1 MGGEAAPQTP
11 AFFGLS
17 RILGR
22 AVRGNSFIS
31 KPISVLNIC
40 FAADDVAAALIL
52 PVAPG
57 SIPDAFLAQA
67 DADGFLGEPGAVR
80 DLLGGPRRVV
90 LVGIGADRLAAER
103 AGAVAVSIL
112 LRERTVTADLRGMS
126 AERGAAFL
134 EGACLRAWR
143 TDAFRTRAPD
153 DAPRLDTLH
162 ILSDDPTLPGA
173 WAHRAA
179 AVAGTLFAR
188 DLVTEPSNTLTPA
201 GFIDRLDTLREAGVT
216 VTVLKGQALH
226 AARLTG
232 LLAVGGGSVHAP
244 ALVVLRWPGS
254 LKARPVVFVGKG
266 ITFDT
271 GGISIK
277 PADGM
282 WEMRADMAGAAA
294 CAGAML
300 TLALR
305 QSPAP
310 AMAVLALAENATSE
324 FAYRP
329 SDVLRHADGTTIEI
343 VDTDA
348 EGRLL
353 LADALGW
360 AVRQDPAA
368 IIDLATLTGSVV
380 TALGHH
386 RAGLFGND
394 DALAA
399 AIAAAGARSGEPVW
413 RLPIGAA
420 HRAALDSDI
429 ADLRHCVPERGQPD
443 ASQAAAFLRHFA
455 GGTPWAHL
463 DIAGVEGREEASGL
477 YPKGATGFGVRLLDR
492 LMADRFEDGERV
504 CTA

>member
-1 MGGEAAPQTP
+1 MLGLAFRGDCFIPA
-11 AFFGLS
+11 AFFM
-17 RILGR
+17 
-22 AVRGNSFIS
+22 
-31 KPISVLNIC
+31 LNIC
-40 FAADDVAAALIL
+40 FAQDDAAAALIL
-52 PVAPG
+52 PVARG
-57 SIPDAFLAQA
+57 SIPDVFRAQA
-67 DADGFLGEPGAVR
+67 DADGFSAQPDTMC
-80 DLLGGPRRVV
+80 DLLGGPRRVL
-90 LVGIGADRLAAER
+90 LVSMGADRLAAQR
-103 AGAVAVSIL
+103 AGAVAVSAL
-112 LRERTVTADLRGMS
+112 LRERTVTADLRGIS

-162 ILSDDPTLPGA
+162 ILSDDPALPRA
-173 WAHRAA
+173 WACRRAA
-179 AVAGTLFAR
+179 VTGTLFAR

-201 GFIDRLDTLREAGVT
+201 GFIDRLETLRAVGVAVTILRGEALREAG
-216 VTVLKGQALH
+216 
-226 AARLTG
+226 LTG

-244 ALVVLRWPGS
+244 ALAVLHWPGITA
-254 LKARPVVFVGKG
+254 ARKVIFVGKG

-282 WEMRADMAGAAA
+282 WEMRADMAGAAG

-300 TLALR
+300 ALALR
-305 QSPAP
+305 QSAAP
-310 AMAVLALAENATSE
+310 AMAVLALAENTTSE

-348 EGRLL
+348 EGRLV

-360 AVRQDPAA
+360 AVQQNPAA

-380 TALGHH
+380 TALGHY

-399 AIAAAGARSGEPVW
+399 AVAAAGEICGEPVW
-413 RLPIGAA
+413 RLPIGGT
-420 HRAALDSDI
+420 HREALDSDI

-443 ASQAAAFLRHFA
+443 ASQAAAFLRHFVA
-455 GGTPWAHL
+455 GTPWAHL
-463 DIAGVEGREEASGL
+463 DIAGVENREEADDAHCA
-477 YPKGATGFGVRLLDR
+477 GATGFGVRLLDQ
-492 LMADRFEDGERV
+492 LVADRFEDAEK
-504 CTA
+504 A